1 VKILTNRSPWLLLV
15 LAILCLLAAE
25 AGFHFTHFPAPTEQ
39 KSLLEQYIKQRAT
52 DLDKESEAFR
62 HSGCRDLSFYS
73 NFPAHWDELSLQ
85 KNMAFIGYSERSVYF
100 WTDNS
105 VPISSAGLP
114 SIDEKSLLK
123 LKNGWY
129 LVRRYADGPCNLL
142 GLALVCREYS
152 YQNDYLQ
159 NSYPGLENLPEGSR
173 IVAVQEDGALPIL
186 GDQGQT
192 MAWFLPDAGG
202 ADVEKYPTWPVALS
216 IAGLL
221 IFLLA
226 GHQIATSFAKQGKI
240 AGAWAWWLILIGLRT
255 LSFFF
260 HFPGPLVHLA
270 LFSPSEYAASNW
282 LPTLGDLLINTV
294 LFLYS
299 SWLLFQLGKSISAR
313 PALRKPLIVLLLS
326 VVLFLSWFVGD
337 VIRGLIINSSISL
350 DISDVLSLT
359 TSSYLSFLIIG
370 LLFASLFLLMD
381 RLSRWIA
388 PWLTHAWDLPVLL
401 ILTSVVLTIGLYLFD
416 PVDLIVIPVSALIL
430 LLIYYS
436 RNQSN
441 GFGYA
446 RIIGLI
452 MSFAFLGTYLLQAN
466 SSEREHEKRKLLSG
480 KISAER
486 DPIAESLFLEVE
498 KKILTDS
505 ILKTYLRPSSVATGQ
520 VRDLAQLYFNSYWEK
535 YSINVNVFGADECPM
550 TALYTTSVSDP
561 MKFDWLIDSIGIPT
575 MSDRFFFMDNGSGR
589 ISYMARLPILNE
601 NRDSIPLGTL
611 YIDFQSRYTPE
622 EIGYPELLLDKMV
635 STRTDLSNYSYAR
648 YNDGKLVSHYGTYP
662 YELSDTLFRKAS
674 VEEYTFFQ
682 TDKFSHLIYHPLDHA
697 KLHSYVILSL
707 PKAGILGLLTP
718 FSYLVLFF
726 SLLFLIP
733 FLGNALLEGRNLI
746 RISFKRRIQLSI
758 VLILFISLILIG
770 GGTIVYIISNSNQK
784 NLRNIS
790 EKIHSLLVET
800 EYILGKDDGLSPF
813 KSEDIA
819 YALTRQANVF
829 FADINIF
836 DPYGQ
841 LYASSR
847 TKIFEEGLVSK
858 KMDPEAFYN
867 LSVKKSSEFIHEE
880 NIGKLNYFSA
890 YVPLRNNENRVIGY
904 LNLPYFARQNE
915 LRKEIATFVVAI
927 VNIYVLLIVLVVIA
941 AIFLSNTVTEPLRL
955 IQEKL
960 GNIQLGRKNEM
971 IEWKGHD
978 EIAELINEYNR
989 MVSELAQSADKLARS
1004 ERESAWREMAKQVAH
1019 EIKNPLTPM
1028 KLSTQMLKRA
1038 WDDGAPG
1045 FDQRIDRYTQNLIE
1059 QIDSLSHIATEFS
1072 NFAKMPKMV
1081 KERVDLHGL
1090 LQGAIDF
1097 HQGEQGVVISME
1109 LQCKTPCYI
1118 LTDKEQMLRVFNN
1131 LLRNAIQAI
1140 PEDQQGKID
1149 VSLKQEN
1156 DRYCFAV
1163 KDNGTGISDDLR
1175 DKIFSPNFT
1184 TKNAGMGLGLAMVK
1198 NIVETSEG
1206 RIWFE
1211 SALGEGTTFFVEL
1224 PMDKS

>member
-1 VKILTNRSPWLLLV
+1 LGCTVLLTSIFAFFIEGDPWV
-15 LAILCLLAAE
+15 I
-25 AGFHFTHFPAPTEQ
+25 PAT
-39 KSLLEQYIKQRAT
+39 A
-52 DLDKESEAFR
+52 
-62 HSGCRDLSFYS
+62 
-73 NFPAHWDELSLQ
+73 
-85 KNMAFIGYSERSVYF
+85 
-100 WTDNS
+100 
-105 VPISSAGLP
+105 
-114 SIDEKSLLK
+114 
-123 LKNGWY
+123 
-129 LVRRYADGPCNLL
+129 
-142 GLALVCREYS
+142 
-152 YQNDYLQ
+152 
-159 NSYPGLENLPEGSR
+159 
-173 IVAVQEDGALPIL
+173 
-186 GDQGQT
+186 
-192 MAWFLPDAGG
+192 
-202 ADVEKYPTWPVALS
+202 
-216 IAGLL
+216 L
-221 IFLLA
+221 IFLL
-226 GHQIATSFAKQGKI
+226 
-240 AGAWAWWLILIGLRT
+240 
-255 LSFFF
+255 
-260 HFPGPLVHLA
+260 
-270 LFSPSEYAASNW
+270 
-282 LPTLGDLLINTV
+282 
-294 LFLYS
+294 
-299 SWLLFQLGKSISAR
+299 
-313 PALRKPLIVLLLS
+313 
-326 VVLFLSWFVGD
+326 
-337 VIRGLIINSSISL
+337 
-350 DISDVLSLT
+350 
-359 TSSYLSFLIIG
+359 
-370 LLFASLFLLMD
+370 
-381 RLSRWIA
+381 
-388 PWLTHAWDLPVLL
+388 
-401 ILTSVVLTIGLYLFD
+401 
-416 PVDLIVIPVSALIL
+416 
-430 LLIYYS
+430 IYFS

-452 MSFAFLGTYLLQAN
+452 ISFAFLGTYLLQRY
-466 SSEREHEKRKLLSG
+466 SSEREFEKRKLLAG

-486 DPIAESLFLEVE
+486 DPIAESLFLETE
-498 KKILTDS
+498 KKILNDS
-505 ILKTYLRPSSVATGQ
+505 ILKTYLRPSTMATGQ

-561 MKFDWLIDSIGIPT
+561 LKFDRLIDSIGIPT

-648 YNDGKLVSHYGTYP
+648 YNQGKLISHYGTYP

-674 VEEYTFFQ
+674 TDEYSFFKS
-682 TDKFSHLIYHPLDHA
+682 DKYSHLVYKVRDN
-697 KLHSYVILSL
+697 SFVILSL
-707 PKAGILGLLTP
+707 PRAGLLGLLTP
-718 FSYLVLFF
+718 FSYLILFF
-726 SLLFLIP
+726 SLLVLIP
-733 FLGNALLEGRNLI
+733 YLWQEFVVQRHLR

-758 VLILFISLILIG
+758 VLILFISLLLIG

-784 NLRNIS
+784 NLHNIS

-847 TKIFEEGLVSK
+847 PKIFEEGLVSK
-858 KMDPEAFYN
+858 KMNPEAYYY
-867 LSVKKSSEFIHEE
+867 LSVRKTSEYIHEE
-880 NIGKLNYFSA
+880 HIGKLNYFSA
-890 YVPLRNNENRVIGY
+890 YVPLRNNENKVIGY

-960 GNIQLGRKNEM
+960 GNIQLGRKNEV
-971 IEWKGHD
+971 IEWKGQD
-978 EIAELINEYNR
+978 EIGDLISEYNR
-989 MVSELAQSADKLARS
+989 MVSELAESADKLARS

-1038 WDDGAPG
+1038 WDDEAPG
-1045 FDQRIDRYTQNLIE
+1045 FDQRIERYTQNLIE

-1081 KERVDLHGL
+1081 KEKVDLYAL

-1097 HQGEQGVVISME
+1097 HQGEQGVNISMDV
-1109 LQCKTPCYI
+1109 QCASPCYI

-1140 PEDQQGKID
+1140 PEDKAGLID
-1149 VSLKQEN
+1149 VTLKQEGKQ
-1156 DRYCFAV
+1156 YCFSV
-1163 KDNGTGISDDLR
+1163 SDNGTGISDELR
-1175 DKIFSPNFT
+1175 EKIFSPNFT

-1198 NIVETSEG
+1198 NIVESSEG

-1211 SALGEGTTFFVEL
+1211 SELGKGTVFYVEL
-1224 PMDKS
+1224 PQMA

>member
-1 VKILTNRSPWLLLV
+1 MLLL
-15 LAILCLLAAE
+15 LALLCLMAAE
-25 AGFHFTHFPAPTEQ
+25 AGFHLTHFPAPAEQ
-39 KSLLEQYIKQRAT
+39 KHLIEQHIRMRAAA
-52 DLDKESEAFR
+52 LDKESEVFR
-62 HSGCRDLSFYS
+62 HAGCRDLAFYAS
-73 NFPAHWDELSLQ
+73 FPAHWQELSLQ
-85 KNMAFIGYSERSVYF
+85 KHIAFIGYSERSVYF

-105 VPISSAGLP
+105 VPISGNGLS
-114 SIDEKSLLK
+114 SIDENSLLK

-129 LVRRYADGPCNLL
+129 LVRRYEDGPCKLL
-142 GLALVCREYS
+142 GLALICREYS

-159 NSYPGLENLPEGSR
+159 NGFPGLYNLPSGSR
-173 IVAVQEDGALPIL
+173 LLAVEEEGALPVL
-186 GDQGQT
+186 GDSGQT
-192 MAWFLPDAGG
+192 MAWFRPDAGG
-202 ADVEKYPTWPVALS
+202 ADVEKYPDWPVVVS
-216 IAGLL
+216 VIGLL
-221 IFLLA
+221 LFLLA
-226 GHQIATSFAKQGKI
+226 GHRLAVEQAARGKMSAVWI
-240 AGAWAWWLILIGLRT
+240 WWVLLLTLRGV
-255 LSFFF
+255 SFFF
-260 HFPGPLVHLA
+260 HFPGPLVHLS

-294 LFLYS
+294 MLLYS
-299 SWLLFQLGKSISAR
+299 SWLLHQQGKQIQVIPRFRLLVS
-313 PALRKPLIVLLLS
+313 VLLLS
-326 VVLFLSWFVGD
+326 GMLCFAWFVGD

-350 DISDVLSLT
+350 DISDVLNLT

-388 PWLTHAWDLPVLL
+388 SLMSGTWQWLWVLL
-401 ILTSVVLTIGLYLFD
+401 ACTILLTSIVRITGAG
-416 PVDLIVIPVSALIL
+416 DLVVIPLAGLIFVL
-430 LLIYYS
+430 VYSS
-436 RNQSN
+436 RNKSD

-452 MSFAFLGTYLLQAN
+452 VSFAFLGTYLLLRYT
-466 SSEREHEKRKLLSG
+466 SEREHEKRKLLAV

-486 DPIAESLFLEVE
+486 DPIAESLFLETE
-498 KKILTDS
+498 KKILNDS
-505 ILKTYLRPSSVATGQ
+505 ILKTYLRPSTASTGQ

-561 MKFDWLIDSIGIPT
+561 LRFDRRIDSLGIPT
-575 MSDRFFFMDNGSGR
+575 LSDRFFFMDNGSGR

-601 NRDSIPLGTL
+601 TQDSIPLGTL
-611 YIDFQSRYTPE
+611 YIEFQSRYTPE

-648 YNDGKLVSHYGTYP
+648 YTAGKLVSHYGQFP
-662 YELSDTLFRKAS
+662 YELSDTLFRKAAAD
-674 VEEYTFFQ
+674 EFTFFNA
-682 TDKFSHLIYHPLDHA
+682 DHYNHLVYNVRPG
-697 KLHSYVILSL
+697 SFVILSL
-707 PKAGILGLLTP
+707 PRSGLLGLLTP
-718 FSYLVLFF
+718 FSYLILFF
-726 SLLFLIP
+726 SILSLVP
-733 FLGNALLEGRNLI
+733 FLWLELI
-746 RISFKRRIQLSI
+746 TQRHLRRISFKRRIQLSI

-770 GGTIVYIISNSNQK
+770 GGTIVYIVSNSNQK

-800 EYILGKDDGLSPF
+800 EYLLGKDESLSPF
-813 KSEDIA
+813 KSDDIA

-829 FADINIF
+829 FADINVF

-847 TKIFEEGLVSK
+847 PKIFEEGLVSK
-858 KMDPEAFYN
+858 KMNPEAFYN
-867 LSVKKSSEFIHEE
+867 LSVRKTSEYIHEE

-890 YVPLRNNENRVIGY
+890 YVPLRNNENKVIAY

-960 GNIQLGRKNEM
+960 GNIQLGRKNEI
-971 IEWKGHD
+971 IEWKGQD
-978 EIAELINEYNR
+978 EIAELIREYNR

-1045 FDQRIDRYTQNLIE
+1045 FDQRIARYTQNLIE

-1081 KERVDLHGL
+1081 NEKVDLHTL
-1090 LQGAIDF
+1090 VQSAIDF
-1097 HQGEQGVVISME
+1097 HQGEQEVHIVFEAMCE
-1109 LQCKTPCYI
+1109 TPCYVH
-1118 LTDKEQMLRVFNN
+1118 TDKEQMLRVLNN

-1140 PEDQQGKID
+1140 PEDRKGLLE
-1149 VSLKQEN
+1149 VGLLSEAETFVLS
-1156 DRYCFAV
+1156 V
-1163 KDNGTGISDDLR
+1163 HDNGTGIADDLR
-1175 DKIFSPNFT
+1175 EKIFSPNFT
-1184 TKNAGMGLGLAMVK
+1184 TKNAGMGLGLALVK
-1198 NIVETSEG
+1198 NIVESSEG
-1206 RIWFE
+1206 RVWFE
-1211 SALGEGTTFFVEL
+1211 SVLGEGTTFFVEL
-1224 PMDKS
+1224 PKMK

>member
-1 VKILTNRSPWLLLV
+1 MNSPLKRSRLLLLI
-15 LAILCLLAAE
+15 LALLCLGAAE
-25 AGFHFTHFPAPTEQ
+25 LGFRFTHFPAPFEQ
-39 KSLLEQYIKQRAT
+39 KQLLEELIKKRG
-52 DLDKESEAFR
+52 KEIDTEALHFK
-62 HSGCRDLSFYS
+62 HAGCRDFSFYP
-73 NFPAHWDELSLQ
+73 NFPSHWQDLSQ
-85 KNMAFIGYSERSVYF
+85 NKNIAFFGYSERSVYF
-100 WTDNS
+100 WTDNT
-105 VPISSAGLP
+105 VPVSSNGLR
-114 SIDEKSLLK
+114 SLDENTLLK

-129 LVRRYADGPCNLL
+129 LVRRYEDGPCTLL
-142 GLALVCREYS
+142 GLALICHEYS

-159 NSYPGLENLPEGSR
+159 NGFPELKDIPDGSR
-173 IVAVQEDGALPIL
+173 LLTTKAVGSIPVL
-186 GDQGQT
+186 GEKGQV
-192 MAWFLPDAGG
+192 MAWFSPDQDG
-202 ADVEKYPTWPVALS
+202 ADVEKYPIWPVWLS
-216 IAGLL
+216 VLGLL
-221 IFLLA
+221 IFLFA
-226 GHQIATSFAKQGKI
+226 GHAIACHWAENGKKI
-240 AGAWAWWLILIGLRT
+240 AVWIWWILLLILRY
-255 LSFFF
+255 LSFHFE
-260 HFPGPLVHLA
+260 FPGALTHLA

-282 LPTLGDLLINTV
+282 LPTLGDLLINSV
-294 LFLYS
+294 LLLYS
-299 SWLLFQLGKSISAR
+299 SWLLHRQGKRLNSKPSFQ
-313 PALRKPLIVLLLS
+313 KPLAFIIVFFMLL
-326 VVLFLSWFVGD
+326 FAWFIGD

-350 DISDVLSLT
+350 DISDVLTLT

-370 LLFASLFLLMD
+370 ILFATMFILMD
-381 RLSRWIA
+381 CLSRWIA
-388 PWLTHAWDLPVLL
+388 PMVKNRIVLIAML
-401 ILTSVVLTIGLYLFD
+401 AISSIILFAVFSFETMGDPWVVPATAILFF
-416 PVDLIVIPVSALIL
+416 I
-430 LLIYYS
+430 IYAS

-446 RIIGLI
+446 RVIGLI
-452 MSFAFLGTYLLQAN
+452 VCFAFLGTYLLQRY
-466 SSEREHEKRKLLSG
+466 SSEREYEKRKLLAG

-486 DPIAESLFLEVE
+486 DPIAESLFLEAE
-498 KKILTDS
+498 KKILNDS
-505 ILKTYLRPSSVATGQ
+505 ILKTYLRPSTLATSQ

-561 MKFDWLIDSIGIPT
+561 LKFDRLIDSIGIPT
-575 MSDRFFFMDNGSGR
+575 LSDRFFFMDNGSGR

-648 YNDGKLVSHYGTYP
+648 YNQGKLVSHYGIYP

-674 VEEYTFFQ
+674 IDEYTFFK
-682 TDKFSHLIYHPLDHA
+682 TEKFSHLIYRVRA
-697 KLHSYVILSL
+697 NSYVILSL
-707 PKAGILGLLTP
+707 PKAGLLGLLTP
-718 FSYLVLFF
+718 FSYLILFF
-726 SLLFLIP
+726 SILVLLP
-733 FLGNALLEGRNLI
+733 YLGQELFYQRHLR

-770 GGTIVYIISNSNQK
+770 GGTIMYIVSNSNQK
-784 NLRNIS
+784 NQHNIS

-858 KMDPEAFYN
+858 KMNPEAYYN
-867 LSVKKSSEFIHEE
+867 LSVRKGSEFIHEE

-890 YVPLRNNENRVIGY
+890 YVPLRNYENKVIGY

-960 GNIQLGRKNEM
+960 SNIQLGRKNEV
-971 IEWKGHD
+971 IEWKGQD
-978 EIAELINEYNR
+978 EIGDLISEYNR
-989 MVSELAQSADKLARS
+989 MVSELAESADKLARS

-1081 KERVDLHGL
+1081 KEKVDLYTL
-1090 LQGAIDF
+1090 VKSAIDF
-1097 HQGEQGVVISME
+1097 HQGEQGVEIEFKSE
-1109 LQCKTPCYI
+1109 CETPCLV

-1140 PEDQQGKID
+1140 PEEKQGRID
-1149 VSLKQEN
+1149 VLLKRIGNKFSL
-1156 DRYCFAV
+1156 AI
-1163 KDNGTGISDDLR
+1163 KDNGTGIADELR
-1175 DKIFSPNFT
+1175 EKIFSPNFT
-1184 TKNAGMGLGLAMVK
+1184 TKNAGMGLGLALVK
-1198 NIVETSEG
+1198 NIVESSEG
-1206 RIWFE
+1206 EIWFE
-1211 SALGEGTTFFVEL
+1211 SEVGFGTTFFVEL
-1224 PMDKS
+1224 QAIS